1 MIILCS
7 ILSKVISLCAEKY
20 SVEEPE
26 ACDVVV
32 EHLCALLLLQQ
43 VGGKQPQLHD
53 HTRETSR
60 DLPLQEK
67 ETALRRNGQPGTREC
82 GYLGI

>member
-7 ILSKVISLCAEKY
+7 ILSEVISLCAEKY

-32 EHLCALLLLQQ
+32 EHLGALLLLQQ

-53 HTRETSR
+53 HPCQPGWDFT
-60 DLPLQEK
+60 LQEK
-67 ETALRRNGQPGTREC
+67 ETALKKDCTR
-82 GYLGI
+82 LNN